1 MHDNTLDYWLLII
14 PFGFGLAIDLF
25 IATLSRFRDDSLT
38 TLNWAGALG
47 LTHSLGPAA
56 SFALFW
62 AIGEQYPS
70 LQEWLGL
77 LGALLIYLVIYEI
90 IHEEMGRQPPISISG
105 ILSAVLPTNKQSAR
119 HFVIVMS
126 VSWDALLCAP
136 ALIPLAEEGHWNTM
150 QLGGAF
156 LTFGLMA
163 GATAYITLKVASRWR
178 KQHFANVAQLVRY
191 KLFGSFVALSVIGG
205 FGIMALCVAVGAD
218 CGLLYSLTISAL
230 LMSFVFMINGKLLLR
245 QARLEALESISGV
258 VD

>member
-1 MHDNTLDYWLLII
+1 MGDSVLNYWLLVI
-14 PFGFGLAIDLF
+14 PFGLGLAIDLF

-38 TLNWAGALG
+38 TLNWASALG
-47 LTHSLGPAA
+47 LTHGLGPAA

-90 IHEEMGRQPPISISG
+90 IHEEMGRQPVVSLSG
-105 ILSAVLPTNKQSAR
+105 ILSAVLPTSKQSAR

-136 ALIPLAEEGHWNTM
+136 ALIPLAEEGHWGM
-150 QLGGAF
+150 AKLGGAF
-156 LTFGLMA
+156 LTFGFMA
-163 GATAYITLKVASRWR
+163 GATAYITLKVASQWR
-178 KQHFANVAQLVRY
+178 IQHFANVAQLVRY

-205 FGIMALCVAVGAD
+205 FGVMAFCVTVGAD
-218 CGLLYSLTISAL
+218 CGLLYSLTISML
-230 LMSFVFMINGKLLLR
+230 LMFFIFIINGKLLLR
-245 QARLEALESISGV
+245 QARLEALESISGI